1 MIKNIVFDLGN
12 VLIGFRPKKF
22 IRENVEEK
30 YQDKFF
36 EIVFRGQEWKDLDR
50 GTLTYE
56 EAIKIFTEKLPE
68 CEKAIKKLFDE
79 NIYDCLEP
87 IEKNI
92 ALLPKLKENYNL
104 YIISNFHLKAFENI
118 YEKWDF
124 FKLFDGKVI
133 SAHHKLMKPE
143 AEIYQL
149 LLDTYSLK
157 ANKCLFIDDVEENI
171 IGAKNIGMN
180 GIQLTDYNFLEEKL
194 KEFGIKL

>member
-12 VLIGFRPKKF
+12 VLISFHPKKF
-22 IRENVEEK
+22 IRENVEAE

-36 EIVFRGQEWKDLDR
+36 EIIFGGQEWKDLDR
-50 GTLTYE
+50 GTLEYS
-56 EAIKIFTEKLPE
+56 EAIKIFIKKLPE

-79 NIYDCLEP
+79 NIYDCLKA
-87 IEKNI
+87 IDKNI

-124 FKLFDGKVI
+124 FKSFDGKII
-133 SAHHKLMKPE
+133 SAYHKLMKPE
-143 AEIYQL
+143 PEIYQL

-157 ANKCLFIDDVEENI
+157 ANECLFIDDVAENI
-171 IGAKNIGMN
+171 VGAKNIGMN
-180 GIQLTDYNFLEEKL
+180 GIQLVDYNFLEEKL
-194 KEFGIKL
+194 KEYGIKL

>member
-12 VLIGFRPKKF
+12 VLIGFCPKKF
-22 IRENVEEK
+22 IKENVEPK
-30 YQDKFF
+30 FQDKFF

-50 GTLTYE
+50 GTLNYD
-56 EAIKIFTEKLPE
+56 EAIKIFTKKLPE
-68 CEKAIKKLFDE
+68 CEKTIKKLFDE
-79 NIYDCLEP
+79 NIYECLDP
-87 IEKNI
+87 IENNI
-92 ALLPKLKENYNL
+92 ALLPKLKKNYNL

-124 FKLFDGKVI
+124 FKLFNGKII

-143 AEIYQL
+143 PEIYQL

-157 ANKCLFIDDVEENI
+157 ANECLFIDDVEENI

-180 GIQLTDYNFLEEKL
+180 GIQLTDYNFLKEKL
-194 KEFGIKL
+194 REEGIKL

>member
-22 IRENVEEK
+22 TRENVEEK
-30 YQDKFF
+30 YQDRFF
-36 EIVFRGQEWKDLDR
+36 EVVFGGQEWKDLDR

-56 EAIKIFTEKLPE
+56 EAIKIFTEKLPQ

-79 NIYDCLEP
+79 NIYECLEP

-124 FKLFDGKVI
+124 FKLFDGKII

-143 AEIYQL
+143 PEIYQL

-157 ANKCLFIDDVEENI
+157 AEECLFIDDVEGNI
-171 IGAKNIGMN
+171 VGAKNLGMN
-180 GIQLTDYNFLEEKL
+180 GIQLTNYNFLEEKL
-194 KEFGIKL
+194 KEYGIMI

>member
-12 VLIGFRPKKF
+12 VLIGFHPKKF
-22 IRENVEEK
+22 TRENVEEK

-36 EIVFRGQEWKDLDR
+36 EIVFRGQEWKALDR

-56 EAIKIFTEKLPE
+56 EAIEIFTEKLPE
-68 CEKAIKKLFDE
+68 CEKSIRKLFDE
-79 NIYDCLEP
+79 NIYECLEP

-124 FKLFDGKVI
+124 FKLFDGKII

-143 AEIYQL
+143 PEIYQL

-157 ANKCLFIDDVEENI
+157 ANECLFIDDV
-171 IGAKNIGMN
+171 
-180 GIQLTDYNFLEEKL
+180 
-194 KEFGIKL
+194 

>member
-1 MIKNIVFDLGN
+1 MIKNIAFDLGN
-12 VLIGFRPKKF
+12 VLIGFRPQKF
-22 IRENVEEK
+22 TRENVEEK

-68 CEKAIKKLFDE
+68 CEKPIRKLFDE

-133 SAHHKLMKPE
+133 SAYHKLMKPE

-157 ANKCLFIDDVEENI
+157 ANECLFIDDVEENI
-171 IGAKNIGMN
+171 IGAKNMGMN
-180 GIQLTDYNFLEEKL
+180 GIQLTDYNFLKEKL
-194 KEFGIKL
+194 KEYGIKL